1 MKILATYFNR
11 SRSPFYSLIA
21 ALPLL
26 LSYEILLFS
35 INHSDIQGLRNGADI
50 IFKQIFALFNIYGFY
65 SFGFVILLSF
75 SLIYYFSKGAKVT
88 HFEPKFLVLMLL
100 ESICYAFLL
109 YWIMQYLGRYSLNS
123 APSTGN
129 LKFQIV
135 LALGAGVYEEF
146 IFRVVLITGFLFF
159 FRDLLRLHPLI
170 AGTFAILLAAG
181 FFTAF
186 HYLGPYAD
194 TFSLRSGLFRLL
206 AGILLGLIFLIRGY
220 GISAYAHTFYDLILI
235 VL

>member
-1 MKILATYFNR
+1 MKILLTYFKR

-26 LSYEILLFS
+26 LTYEILIFS

-50 IFKQIFALFNIYGFY
+50 IFKQIFTLFNIYGFY
-65 SFGFVILLSF
+65 GIGFVILLAF
-75 SLIYYFSKGAKVT
+75 SLIYYFSGDAKT
-88 HFEPKFLVLMLL
+88 IRLEPKFLLLMLL

-109 YWIMQYLGRYSLNS
+109 YWIMQNLGRYLLNS
-123 APSTGN
+123 APPTAN

-146 IFRVVLITGFLFF
+146 IFRVILITGFLFF
-159 FRDLLRLHPLI
+159 FKDLLRLHPLI
-170 AGTFAILLAAG
+170 AGALAVMLAAG

-194 TFSLRSGLFRLL
+194 PFNLRSGLFRLV
-206 AGILLGLIFLIRGY
+206 AGILLGLIFLTRGY

-235 VL
+235 IL